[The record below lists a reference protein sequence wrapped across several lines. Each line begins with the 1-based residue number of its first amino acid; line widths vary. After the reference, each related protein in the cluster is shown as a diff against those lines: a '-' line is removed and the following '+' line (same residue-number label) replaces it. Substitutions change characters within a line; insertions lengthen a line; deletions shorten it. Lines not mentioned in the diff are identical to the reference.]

1 MSLHSLTRTCF
12 NFASITVQKKIPE
25 SYAFVVMKN
34 KLVYDNALAKDMRVL
49 GVQVAVSQSKT
60 TKYRNLL
67 MLISIIFASYRG
79 LWCILVMSRT

>member
-1 MSLHSLTRTCF
+1 
-12 NFASITVQKKIPE
+12 
-25 SYAFVVMKN
+25 MKN